1 MNRYQDIPIIKTADG
16 KRVYATSRYPE
27 IPLSPNDIYVYTTQ
41 GDRYDILALNY
52 YGDSSLWWIIESG
65 NPNIDLMTL
74 VIPEGVQIRIPS
86 NFSNII
92 DEFGLINQLP
102 LTEPAPVANTG
113 RNTNNGSSNRG
124 GRY

>member
-27 IPLSPNDIYVYTTQ
+27 IPLSSNDIYVYTTQ

-52 YGDSSLWWIIESG
+52 YGDSSLWWIIASG

-124 GRY
+124 GR